1 MVCLSGLSGPRPSL
15 KTLFPIRWS
24 GFSIGKHAGRQAF
37 RAQKRTTAA
46 RWHLLISAS
55 RVEAKWASKQ
65 TCKSTILQLEA
76 GNPVLGRGP
85 EKAQC
90 LHHSPGAH
98 SAPFLNHASLFF
110 FSKMCVQALHRNTT
124 LPGLSLCP
132 CSFKKTAV
140 SVLHTQLRPAHTGDL
155 AGLKSRRVNMP
166 IEIGPSRTFQLLENS
181 QCWL

>member
-1 MVCLSGLSGPRPSL
+1 MVCLSGLSGARPSL
-15 KTLFPIRWS
+15 KALFPIRWS

-46 RWHLLISAS
+46 RWHPLISAS

-90 LHHSPGAH
+90 LYHSPGAH
-98 SAPFLNHASLFF
+98 SAPFLNHASFF
-110 FSKMCVQALHRNTT
+110 FFFPKCVCRLFTEIPPCQGFHFALVASKNSRECFTHTAETCTHR
-124 LPGLSLCP
+124 GSGW
-132 CSFKKTAV
+132 V
-140 SVLHTQLRPAHTGDL
+140 
-155 AGLKSRRVNMP
+155 
-166 IEIGPSRTFQLLENS
+166 EIPQGKYAY
-181 QCWL
+181 